1 MLTLVR
7 QTAIMPRLI
16 NLFLGGFAMSDFHLH
31 HLGNNP
37 QPPPHPGLGLVRAT
51 EAAALVAGRW
61 MGLGDPQSG
70 DLEAQDAMVEALNLL
85 PMQGRI
91 VSGEESRLGGHSP
104 LDSGSH
110 VGAGR
115 GPELDVEVNAIDGAK
130 LVAEGKTGAMSVA
143 AFAPPGAMWNL
154 APAAYMER
162 IVVDR
167 TVADALGPE
176 ALDAPPAWILALVA
190 RKKGKEIRDLIVF
203 VLDRPRHEDLIGEIR
218 KVGARVYLQEGG
230 DIGGSLLAAD
240 PDGAVDLMIGTGGA
254 AEGLITA
261 CAVKA
266 LGGGMLGRLAP
277 QGEEEKRD
285 CLDAGIDLSRI
296 YTCRDM
302 VLGNEVYFSATGITD
317 SAILHGVRYRGD
329 TVETQSLVLRYE
341 TGTRRLINKENRI
354 K

>member
-1 MLTLVR
+1 
-7 QTAIMPRLI
+7 
-16 NLFLGGFAMSDFHLH
+16 MSDLHSH
-31 HLGNNP
+31 HLENHP
-37 QPPPHPGLGLVRAT
+37 KPPPHPGLGLVRAT

-61 MGLGDPQSG
+61 MGLGDPSAG
-70 DLEAQDAMVEALNLL
+70 DLEAQDAMAEALNLL
-85 PMQGRI
+85 PMQGRV
-91 VSGEESRLGGHSP
+91 VSGEESRLGSHSP
-104 LDSGSH
+104 LDSGSQ
-110 VGAGR
+110 VGTGT

-167 TVADALGPE
+167 TVADALGSE
-176 ALDAPPAWILALVA
+176 ALDAPPAWTLALVA
-190 RKKGKEIRDLIVF
+190 RKKNKDIRDLVVF
-203 VLDRPRHEDLIGEIR
+203 VLDRPRHQDLVEEIR
-218 KVGARVYLQEGG
+218 KAGARVFLQEGG
-230 DIGGSLLAAD
+230 DIGGALLAAD
-240 PDGAVDLMIGTGGA
+240 PEGAVDLMIGTGGA

-277 QGEEEKRD
+277 QGNVEREA
-285 CLDAGIDLSRI
+285 CVSAGIDLSRI
-296 YTCRDM
+296 YTCKDM
-302 VLGNEVYFSATGITD
+302 ILGDQVYFAATGITD
-317 SAILHGVRYRGD
+317 NAILHGVRYHGD

-341 TGTRRLINKENRI
+341 TGTRRLINTEHRI

>member
-1 MLTLVR
+1 
-7 QTAIMPRLI
+7 
-16 NLFLGGFAMSDFHLH
+16 MSDH
-31 HLGNNP
+31 HSHQLENNP
-37 QPPPHPGLGLVRAT
+37 KPPPHPGLGLVRAT

-61 MGLGDPQSG
+61 MGLGNAKAG
-70 DLEAQDAMVEALNLL
+70 DLEAQDAMAEALDLL
-85 PMQGRI
+85 PMKGRI
-91 VSGEESRLGGHSP
+91 VCGEESRLGSHSP
-104 LDSGSH
+104 LDSGGH
-110 VGAGR
+110 VGTGS

-130 LVAEGKTGAMSVA
+130 LVAEGKTGAMAVA

-176 ALDAPPAWILALVA
+176 ALDAPPAWTLALVA
-190 RKKGKEIRDLIVF
+190 RKKNKDIRDLVVF
-203 VLDRPRHEDLIGEIR
+203 ILDRPRHQELIGEIR
-218 KVGARVYLQEGG
+218 KAGARVYLQEGG
-230 DIGGSLLAAD
+230 DIGGALLAAD
-240 PDGAVDLMIGTGGA
+240 PEGSVDLMAGTGGA

-277 QGEEEKRD
+277 QSDIEKVA
-285 CLDAGIDLSRI
+285 CVDAGIDLTRV
-296 YTCRDM
+296 YTCSDM
-302 VLGNEVYFSATGITD
+302 VLGDEVYFAATGITD
-317 SAILHGVRYRGD
+317 SAILHGVRYHGN

-341 TGTRRLINKENRI
+341 TGTRRLINTEHRI

>member
-1 MLTLVR
+1 
-7 QTAIMPRLI
+7 
-16 NLFLGGFAMSDFHLH
+16 MSDSHSYHLE
-31 HLGNNP
+31 NDP
-37 QPPPHPGLGLVRAT
+37 TPPPHPGLGLVRAT

-61 MGLGDPQSG
+61 MGLGDAKSG
-70 DLEAQDAMVEALNLL
+70 DLEAQDAMAEALNML
-85 PMQGRI
+85 PMKGRI

-104 LDSGSH
+104 LDSGSK
-110 VGAGR
+110 VGTGE

-130 LVAEGKTGAMSVA
+130 LVALGKTGALAVA
-143 AFAPPGAMWNL
+143 AFAPPASMWNL

-176 ALDAPPAWILALVA
+176 ALDAPPAWTLALVA
-190 RKKGKEIRDLIVF
+190 RKKNKDIRDLVVF
-203 VLDRPRHEDLIGEIR
+203 VLDRPRHKGLIDEIR
-218 KVGARVYLQEGG
+218 KAGARVFLQDGG
-230 DIGGSLLAAD
+230 DIGGALLAAD
-240 PDGAVDLMIGTGGA
+240 PESAVDLMAGTGGA

-277 QGEEEKRD
+277 QSDIEKVA
-285 CLDAGIDLSRI
+285 CVDAGIDLTRV
-296 YTCRDM
+296 YTCSDM
-302 VLGNEVYFSATGITD
+302 VLGDEVYFAATGITD
-317 SAILHGVRYRGD
+317 SAILHGVRYHGN

-341 TGTRRLINKENRI
+341 TGTRRLINTEHRI